1 MTFTLGWQAFNDHA
15 SYLLVQGTKISPG
28 KGIAVSDT
36 QIGLDL
42 FGKLFVGIKTLDLLS
57 HPISNLPALVDA
69 NGERL
74 SSYSFNV
81 SFIDRLPINSA
92 VVSGIGTLGFITF
105 TPSKTMIANKNR
117 FSGATNVNFL
127 LAGTADGAPQAFQG
141 RQGISRLSIKMALLA
156 LLLDLAEATLG

>member
-1 MTFTLGWQAFNDHA
+1 MR
-15 SYLLVQGTKISPG
+15 V
-28 KGIAVSDT
+28 
-36 QIGLDL
+36 
-42 FGKLFVGIKTLDLLS
+42 KTLDLLS
-57 HPISNLPALVDA
+57 HPISNVTALVDV

-74 SSYSFNV
+74 SSCSFNV
-81 SFIDRLPINSA
+81 SFIDKLPINSA

-127 LAGTADGAPQAFQG
+127 PASTTDGAPQAFQS
-141 RQGISRLSIKMALLA
+141 RQGVSRLSIKMALLA